1 MLRCLLTVA
10 LYFTGFVAAV
20 VPVWGLQL
28 ERGSHCEQCAE
39 ASLSAGAALSCSLA
53 AHC

>member
-1 MLRCLLTVA
+1 MLRCLLTVE
-10 LYFTGFVAAV
+10 LCGTGFVAAI
-20 VPVWGLQL
+20 VPVWGLQF

-39 ASLSAGAALSCSLA
+39 ACVSAGAALSCSLA